1 MPVRSE
7 MDIAT
12 AKREAAAGRK
22 EETAAAKAESEAA
35 ERERAAGAEKK
46 EAHARK
52 LAARKKAVAAEAII
66 NNTSTVAAAPAPS
79 MPPRN
84 RRGDEELVQLPDMN
98 KNSLDAMRQK
108 RKAVNGRFSVGERVQ
123 AKYGMSQGKPSCGWF
138 SGTVDDVRDA
148 GEWYVYDLSYDDGD
162 KERCVLGKYVRGVEQ
177 DEAPSR
183 KKSKKA
189 AEPSAHTSAP
199 APAPAPTASSAA
211 PNAPAPKAPAP
222 KAPAPKAPAPAP
234 APAAPPVPAP
244 APTPKAVT
252 PKPIAPKAPVP
263 PPAKPLPPPPPSA
276 PKAATCQD
284 FLYMEPWHVSADHC
298 IAHGC
303 RLQHVKLQDF
313 LPKAQSSDR
322 EKMRRAV
329 RNGEMIG
336 TASVPKPGE
345 RGTGSQRDKWWW
357 HQGDPALARARDLLL
372 R

>member
-1 MPVRSE
+1 

-12 AKREAAAGRK
+12 AKREAAAARK

-52 LAARKKAVAAEAII
+52 LAARKKVVAAEAII
-66 NNTSTVAAAPAPS
+66 NNTSSTVAAAPAPS

-177 DEAPSR
+177 AGRSDSR
-183 KKSKKA
+183 RY
-189 AEPSAHTSAP
+189 TRR
-199 APAPAPTASSAA
+199 TM
-211 PNAPAPKAPAP
+211 
-222 KAPAPKAPAPAP
+222 
-234 APAAPPVPAP
+234 
-244 APTPKAVT
+244 
-252 PKPIAPKAPVP
+252 PI
-263 PPAKPLPPPPPSA
+263 
-276 PKAATCQD
+276 
-284 FLYMEPWHVSADHC
+284 
-298 IAHGC
+298 I
-303 RLQHVKLQDF
+303 
-313 LPKAQSSDR
+313 
-322 EKMRRAV
+322 
-329 RNGEMIG
+329 
-336 TASVPKPGE
+336 
-345 RGTGSQRDKWWW
+345 
-357 HQGDPALARARDLLL
+357 
-372 R
+372 